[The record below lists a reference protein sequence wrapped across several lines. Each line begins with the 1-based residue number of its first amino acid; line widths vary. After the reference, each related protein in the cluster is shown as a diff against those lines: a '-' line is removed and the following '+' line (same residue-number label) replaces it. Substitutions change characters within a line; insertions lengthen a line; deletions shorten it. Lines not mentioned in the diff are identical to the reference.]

1 MSIKSGRGEQAL
13 SAAGE
18 PGHPQHDHEALA
30 AVFRAVAEPHRLQ
43 IVHSLAAG
51 ERRVAD
57 LVAES
62 DVAQSTLSA
71 HLAVLRAAGLVQVRS
86 HGRSSYYS
94 LTTPALV
101 SLVQHAED
109 LLAHGLAVVVHDHGV
124 TAADSAQEH

>member
-1 MSIKSGRGEQAL
+1 MAIKSGRGEQAL

-71 HLAVLRAAGLVQVRS
+71 HLGVLRAAGLVQVRS
-86 HGRSSYYS
+86 HGRASYYS
-94 LTTPALV
+94 LRSEEHTSELQ
-101 SLVQHAED
+101 SRGH
-109 LLAHGLAVVVHDHGV
+109 LLC
-124 TAADSAQEH
+124 